1 MSRLERQLDASVKYL
16 TESERQKS
24 MNAIATIPTQQI
36 ESAAIESVLAYGDL
50 TKLSSSQRTAYYAR
64 VCESLGLNPL
74 TRPFEFI
81 NLSGKLVFYA
91 RRDCTDQ
98 LRKIHNVSIQVVSRE
113 RIDEVYV
120 VTSRASFPNGRVD
133 ESTGAVAIGNLKGEA
148 LANALMKAE
157 TKAKRRVTLSI
168 CGLSVLDET
177 ELDSLRDATPLPIE
191 QQPPRIS
198 PHGEPDDEPEPDD
211 STEFERLMGLM
222 VGIETDLNACR
233 SYVAAASLRER
244 LGSKATPAESALT
257 RDLQAA
263 REQNLVGFEQRRE
276 LSRIWQRL
284 DRQVAKLEAKFA
296 DDAAAH
302 VVEDA
307 EDFPRE

>member
-1 MSRLERQLDASVKYL
+1 
-16 TESERQKS
+16 
-24 MNAIATIPTQQI
+24 MNAIAVIPTQI

-50 TKLSSSQRTAYYAR
+50 TKLSSSQRTAYYTR

-98 LRKIHNVSIQVVSRE
+98 LRKIHSVSIQVVSRE
-113 RIDEVYV
+113 RLDDVYV

-133 ESTGAVAIGNLKGEA
+133 EATGAVAIGNLKGEA

-177 ELDSLRDATPLPIE
+177 ELESVRDATPLPIE

-198 PHGEPDDEPEPDD
+198 PHDHDED
-211 STEFERLMGLM
+211 L
-222 VGIETDLNACR
+222 TD
-233 SYVAAASLRER
+233 RER
-244 LGSKATPAESALT
+244 DALVDPEELMALLVSAQTMLANGSWSAARSCIGMKGGDPGEFGPKFSAAKLSGKLSADYSKALGK
-257 RDLQAA
+257 LWGQ
-263 REQNLVGFEQRRE
+263 
-276 LSRIWQRL
+276 L
-284 DRQVAKLEAKFA
+284 DRQIAKLEKA
-296 DDAAAH
+296 DLEKPAD
-302 VVEDA
+302 VLDSLTDDA
-307 EDFPRE
+307 EDFQR

>member
-1 MSRLERQLDASVKYL
+1 
-16 TESERQKS
+16 
-24 MNAIATIPTQQI
+24 MNAIAVIPPQHI
-36 ESAAIESVLAYGDL
+36 EPAAIESVLAYGDL
-50 TKLSSSQRTAYYAR
+50 TKLSSSQRTAYYTR

-98 LRKIHNVSIQVVSRE
+98 LRKIHSVSIQVVSRE
-113 RIDEVYV
+113 RLDDVYV

-133 ESTGAVAIGNLKGEA
+133 EATGAVAIGNLKGEA

-177 ELDSLRDATPLPIE
+177 ELESVRDATPLPIE

-198 PHGEPDDEPEPDD
+198 PHGYDEDLTEPERDALVDPEELMALLVSAQTMLANGSWSAARSCIGMKGGDPG
-211 STEFERLMGLM
+211 EFGPKF
-222 VGIETDLNACR
+222 
-233 SYVAAASLRER
+233 SAAKLSGKLSADY
-244 LGSKATPAESALT
+244 SKALGK
-257 RDLQAA
+257 LWGQ
-263 REQNLVGFEQRRE
+263 
-276 LSRIWQRL
+276 L
-284 DRQVAKLEAKFA
+284 DRQIAKLEKA
-296 DDAAAH
+296 DLEKPAD
-302 VVEDA
+302 VLDSLTDDA
-307 EDFPRE
+307 EDFQR